1 MLSNVFLISSLS
13 PCFNNS
19 VTGSLWCFWME
30 IFVDGNL
37 SGWKSLWI
45 EIFVD
50 GNLCGRKSLWMEIV
64 VNGNLCGWKSLWM
77 EIFVDENLS
86 GWKSFWMKIFLDG
99 NLSGW
104 KSSRISKSLS
114 LQSNMSFTQISKY
127 FLKVGNDKNAKIKLP
142 RGSFV
147 KNTF

>member
-1 MLSNVFLISSLS
+1 M
-13 PCFNNS
+13 
-19 VTGSLWCFWME
+19 
-30 IFVDGNL
+30 
-37 SGWKSLWI
+37 
-45 EIFVD
+45 D
-50 GNLCGRKSLWMEIV
+50 GNLCR
-64 VNGNLCGWKSLWM
+64 WKPL
-77 EIFVDENLS
+77 
-86 GWKSFWMKIFLDG
+86 WMKIFVDG

-127 FLKVGNDKNAKIKLP
+127 FLKVGNDKHAKIKLP